1 MRVRALRQHPLIK
14 TCYGLFYKRGCQE
27 HCSPSAGSAAMVRG
41 IQSLVTYKGRL
52 ILVFRPVAF
61 WSCLGNSAN
70 TLTFA
75 RSNSGTTGTDT

>member
-1 MRVRALRQHPLIK
+1 
-14 TCYGLFYKRGCQE
+14 
-27 HCSPSAGSAAMVRG
+27 MVRG